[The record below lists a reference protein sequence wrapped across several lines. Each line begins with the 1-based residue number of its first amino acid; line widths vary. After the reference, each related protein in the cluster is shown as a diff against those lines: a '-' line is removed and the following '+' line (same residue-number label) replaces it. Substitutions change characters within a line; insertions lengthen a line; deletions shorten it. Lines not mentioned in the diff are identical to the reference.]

1 MGLKP
6 SFFHGFLGSKGWR
19 VYNTLN
25 NQSEARI
32 SSQLWFHQ
40 HTWPKKKVLP
50 TAHVTNPMPRP
61 PKKTGKICFSTK
73 PIKHPK
79 WLQTDPFKFE
89 SQNASTIA
97 NVELLRLDISLW
109 LKTSSHHRPIG
120 AARCKK
126 IWVLRFSQIP
136 WKEAGWKLLK
146 IEERPIKP
154 KSCYS
159 RSSCIIIISGS
170 SSSRRRRS
178 SSSSSNRSSSSRS
191 SSSSSRRS
199 SSSSNSSSSSSSTS
213 STSSTSS
220 SSSSSSNIKY
230 CIVFF
235 SNWSPNF

>member
-1 MGLKP
+1 
-6 SFFHGFLGSKGWR
+6 
-19 VYNTLN
+19 
-25 NQSEARI
+25 
-32 SSQLWFHQ
+32 
-40 HTWPKKKVLP
+40 
-50 TAHVTNPMPRP
+50 MPP
-61 PKKTGKICFSTK
+61 PKKNGQDFVLVQKPIKHPKWLK

-136 WKEAGWKLLK
+136 WKEAGRKLMK
-146 IEERPIKP
+146 IEERPIKT

-159 RSSCIIIISGS
+159 RSSCIIINIIIIIIIII
-170 SSSRRRRS
+170 S
-178 SSSSSNRSSSSRS
+178 SSSSS
-191 SSSSSRRS
+191 
-199 SSSSNSSSSSSSTS
+199 
-213 STSSTSS
+213 
-220 SSSSSSNIKY
+220 I
-230 CIVFF
+230 FF